1 MESYE
6 IEELFLQYMKTLPI
20 PIQKG
25 ISCGSDFLD
34 NLTYDAEDDL
44 KNEIWNRIKYNADYI
59 TIILALRNYHKTILP
74 DSDSEEEEEED
85 GEEEVHEELE
95 NAE

>member
-6 IEELFLQYMKTLPI
+6 VENLFLNYLKTLPI
-20 PIQKG
+20 PIQKE
-25 ISCGSDFLD
+25 IFDGSDVLN
-34 NLTYDAEDDL
+34 NLSYDAEEDL
-44 KNEIWNRIKYNADYI
+44 KEEIWNRIKYNTDYI

-85 GEEEVHEELE
+85 GEEGIYEEVEREE
-95 NAE
+95 

>member
-6 IEELFLQYMKTLPI
+6 IEDLFLQYMKTLPI

-34 NLTYDAEDDL
+34 NLTYDAEEDL

-74 DSDSEEEEEED
+74 DSDDEEQD
-85 GEEEVHEELE
+85 GEEGIYEEVEGEE
-95 NAE
+95 